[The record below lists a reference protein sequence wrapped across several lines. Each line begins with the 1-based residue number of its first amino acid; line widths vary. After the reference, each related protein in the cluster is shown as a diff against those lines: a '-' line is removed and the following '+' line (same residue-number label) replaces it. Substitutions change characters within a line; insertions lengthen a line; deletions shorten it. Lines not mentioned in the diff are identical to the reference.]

1 MRVLLI
7 GGTGLIGGQLCQRLL
22 SQDVEVHA
30 LLRSTR
36 LDLAQRILG
45 TRMANV
51 TYTEDAWTLITV
63 RYPDVESV
71 RQLLYLGD
79 HIRILNPAEAVEQFH
94 DLAAQIM
101 RAHSTN
107 SSTNV
112 SG

>member
-1 MRVLLI
+1 MTSFEPTP
-7 GGTGLIGGQLCQRLL
+7 G
-22 SQDVEVHA
+22 VEVHA

-71 RQLLYLGD
+71 RQLLYLGE

>member
-1 MRVLLI
+1 MRPSDPCPISSAMRWSSAARFSSAVDISKVL
-7 GGTGLIGGQLCQRLL
+7 
-22 SQDVEVHA
+22 S
-30 LLRSTR
+30 RS
-36 LDLAQRILG
+36 AF
-45 TRMANV
+45 
-51 TYTEDAWTLITV
+51 
-63 RYPDVESV
+63 PSV
-71 RQLLYLGD
+71 AINLLYLGD

>member
-1 MRVLLI
+1 MTSFEPTP
-7 GGTGLIGGQLCQRLL
+7 G
-22 SQDVEVHA
+22 VEVHA

-101 RAHSTN
+101 RAHSTLAQGALP
-107 SSTNV
+107 SRPHLGGCGGRAAAV
-112 SG
+112 P

>member
-1 MRVLLI
+1 MTSFEPTP
-7 GGTGLIGGQLCQRLL
+7 G
-22 SQDVEVHA
+22 VEVHA

-101 RAHSTN
+101 CFSRQHKACSPIWRSPAKRVQRRVH
-107 SSTNV
+107 
-112 SG
+112 

>member
-1 MRVLLI
+1 MTSFEPTP
-7 GGTGLIGGQLCQRLL
+7 G
-22 SQDVEVHA
+22 VEVHA

-79 HIRILNPAEAVEQFH
+79 HIRCRMEVAGNDDFIVKVPNTHAH
-94 DLAAQIM
+94 AALRVGEETPIGWVTEDC
-101 RAHSTN
+101 RALDAH
-107 SSTNV
+107 
-112 SG
+112 

>member
-1 MRVLLI
+1 MVWHDLVTSFEPTP
-7 GGTGLIGGQLCQRLL
+7 G
-22 SQDVEVHA
+22 VEVHA

>member
-1 MRVLLI
+1 MTSFEPTP
-7 GGTGLIGGQLCQRLL
+7 G
-22 SQDVEVHA
+22 VEVHA

-71 RQLLYLGD
+71 
-79 HIRILNPAEAVEQFH
+79 
-94 DLAAQIM
+94 
-101 RAHSTN
+101 
-107 SSTNV
+107 
-112 SG
+112 

>member
-1 MRVLLI
+1 MARP
-7 GGTGLIGGQLCQRLL
+7 GDQLRADPRRRGACAA
-22 SQDVEVHA
+22 A
-30 LLRSTR
+30 LNPPGPGPTNSRNPH
-36 LDLAQRILG
+36 G
-45 TRMANV
+45 NV

>member
-1 MRVLLI
+1 MTSFEPTP
-7 GGTGLIGGQLCQRLL
+7 G
-22 SQDVEVHA
+22 VEVHA

-51 TYTEDAWTLITV
+51 TYTEDAWTLI
-63 RYPDVESV
+63 
-71 RQLLYLGD
+71 LYLGD